1 MIAASQTNDSGRRT
15 VPSQQQVQ
23 RIKSLLKWALTLV
36 SLGFVAQFIVTN
48 ASEFSHLIAE
58 WQKRGDQGWTLF
70 ALIACYLLSWVL
82 VAAQFHFPLQR
93 LCASIRLSENVALVI
108 AGALLNYSP
117 FKAGMLYRFYYF
129 KKWHDLSYSALAGL
143 QLLRIL
149 LTFAASGFLGIIV
162 FSISLAHIAQV
173 KQANFVLFFVFAL
186 MLFGSV
192 LIVFFAG
199 KFAGRVPKPL
209 SGLAG
214 ELVRGLNELQ
224 NSAVLT
230 LILFA
235 LIACQF
241 AVLGVQYGIIFHVL
255 GVYPP
260 VLAYFVFD
268 PADYHSGD
276 AVHHTRKSWFAR
288 DRGGSRFVFLHRRF
302 QVRHV
307 RWSDGSWSHYRG
319 NDPIRSFGAGVFGLD
334 STYDHRA
341 QGLGTGVRHASI
353 NWFPSGEIA
362 KVVGVGLQN
371 NVIFLFGI
379 DVAAI
384 RP

>member
-23 RIKSLLKWALTLV
+23 RIKTLLKWALTLV

-48 ASEFSHLIAE
+48 ASEFSHLIPE

-260 VLAYFVFD
+260 VLAYFVLIPLITILGMLSITPGNLGLREIAVAAALSFSTVD
-268 PADYHSGD
+268 FRSGMF
-276 AVHHTRKSWFAR
+276 VGLM
-288 DRGGSRFVFLHRRF
+288 DRGAITVATIL
-302 QVRHV
+302 
-307 RWSDGSWSHYRG
+307 
-319 NDPIRSFGAGVFGLD
+319 FGLLALAYLAW
-334 STYDHRA
+334 TRRTTIGHR
-341 QGLGTGVRHASI
+341 
-353 NWFPSGEIA
+353 
-362 KVVGVGLQN
+362 
-371 NVIFLFGI
+371 
-379 DVAAI
+379 D
-384 RP
+384 